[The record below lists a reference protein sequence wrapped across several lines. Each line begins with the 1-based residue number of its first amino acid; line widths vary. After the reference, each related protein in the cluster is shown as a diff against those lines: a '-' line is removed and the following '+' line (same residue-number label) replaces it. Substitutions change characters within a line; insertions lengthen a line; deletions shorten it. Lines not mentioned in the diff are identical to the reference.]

1 MTSIVH
7 GPAESAHRGRHICLP
22 FETASEKETA
32 LLSFFLEGLAHG
44 ERCLFV
50 GTRDEYEN
58 LGLALEDQGICSLR
72 AESRGALLFRTAEE
86 QYLEDGV
93 FKPETVLGR
102 IQREIE
108 KALADGFTGL
118 RASGALLDT
127 PTDDVWRQ
135 IVWYEA
141 QINDSFAR
149 LPFVGLCR
157 YPRSIVPPSRVQD
170 VLRTHPLAIVRGES
184 CDNPFYERPELA
196 LSDDS
201 RSRVD
206 WQLHQMRVRSR
217 ARRQQQ
223 DKTRSA
229 VAAAVELA
237 TELETLRSTIE
248 AEGREAQP
256 RRQS

>member
-1 MTSIVH
+1 MISNAH

-22 FETASEKETA
+22 FETASEKEEA
-32 LLSFFLEGLAHG
+32 VLSFFVEGLSHG

-50 GTRDEYEN
+50 GTRQEYEE
-58 LGLALEDQGICSLR
+58 LGVALEDQGICSLR
-72 AESRGALLFRTAEE
+72 AESRGALMFRTAEE
-86 QYLEDGV
+86 QYLENGV
-93 FKPETVLGR
+93 FSPETVLARIHGE
-102 IQREIE
+102 IQR
-108 KALADGFTGL
+108 ALADGFTGL
-118 RASGALLDT
+118 CATGALLDT

-141 QINDSFAR
+141 QVNDDFAR

-157 YPRSIVPPSRVQD
+157 YPRAIVPPHRVQD
-170 VLRTHPLAIVRGES
+170 VLRTHPVAVVRGES
-184 CDNPFYERPELA
+184 CDTPFYERPDLA

-217 ARRQQQ
+217 ARRRQQ
-223 DKTRSA
+223 DKTTSA
-229 VAAAVELA
+229 VTAAVELA
-237 TELETLRSTIE
+237 TELETLRSTLQAADGGPE
-248 AEGREAQP
+248 P